1 MNLDMNGIEL
11 INIIQNLKK
20 ELLIFY
26 KMLLN
31 KYKPKS
37 LKEIIGQDNAISKL
51 KKAINE
57 KKAIFIYG
65 VPGIGK
71 SSSVHALSKDL
82 DYEILEINASN
93 YRNKDQINEIVGS
106 SARQN
111 SLFSKGKII
120 LIDEIDG
127 LNRDDRGAIQEI
139 INVIKDSGHPIVIV
153 GNDIWDSKFRELR
166 KECELIQFDKLN
178 PLDVL
183 KILRNILSKEKK
195 EIDEIHLRKIAVSS
209 RGDARSA
216 INDLELLM
224 LSNDEISERDKKETI
239 LNALKVIFKTKNQ
252 NEILKTISLLDEDLD
267 EVFLWLEE
275 NIPYEYRNEVLRD
288 AYDYLSKADVF
299 RGRIRRWQYWRYLV
313 YENALMNLGVA
324 FSKERI
330 DNKFVSYKRSS
341 RILKIW
347 INNRKESR
355 KKEMSEKLSKEL
367 HMSKNKF
374 MKEFSY
380 MNFLH

>member
-1 MNLDMNGIEL
+1 
-11 INIIQNLKK
+11 
-20 ELLIFY
+20 
-26 KMLLN
+26 MLLN

-37 LKEIIGQDNAISKL
+37 LREIIGQDSAISKL

-71 SSSVHALSKDL
+71 SSSVHALAKDL
-82 DYEILEINASN
+82 DYEILEVNASN
-93 YRNKDQINEIVGS
+93 YRNKEQIEETVGG
-106 SARQN
+106 SARQT

-139 INVIKDSGHPIVIV
+139 ISVIKDSGHPIVIV
-153 GNDIWDSKFRELR
+153 GNEIWDYKFRELR
-166 KECELIQFDKLN
+166 KECEFIQFDKLS

-183 KILRNILSKEKK
+183 KILRNILNQEEK
-195 EIDEIHLRKIAVSS
+195 EIDEIRLRKIAVNSK
-209 RGDARSA
+209 GDARSA

-224 LSNDEISERDKKETI
+224 LSNDEIAERDKKETI
-239 LNALKVIFKTKNQ
+239 LNALKIIFKTKNQ
-252 NEILKTISLLDEDLD
+252 NEILKAISLLDEDLD

-275 NIPYEYRNEVLRD
+275 NIPYEYKNEILRD

-324 FSKERI
+324 FSKEKENNNFI
-330 DNKFVSYKRSS
+330 SYKRNS

-347 INNRKESR
+347 INNRKESK
-355 KKEMSEKLSKEL
+355 KKELSEKLSKEL

-374 MKEFSY
+374 IKEFGY
-380 MNFLH
+380 MRFLHS

>member
-139 INVIKDSGHPIVIV
+139 ISVIKDSGHPIVIV

-183 KILRNILSKEKK
+183 KVLRNILSKEKK
-195 EIDEIHLRKIAVSS
+195 EIDEIHLR
-209 RGDARSA
+209 
-216 INDLELLM
+216 
-224 LSNDEISERDKKETI
+224 
-239 LNALKVIFKTKNQ
+239 
-252 NEILKTISLLDEDLD
+252 
-267 EVFLWLEE
+267 

>member
-1 MNLDMNGIEL
+1 
-11 INIIQNLKK
+11 
-20 ELLIFY
+20 
-26 KMLLN
+26 MLLN

-139 INVIKDSGHPIVIV
+139 ISVIKDSGHPIVIV

-183 KILRNILSKEKK
+183 KVLRNILSKEKK

-209 RGDARSA
+209 KGDARSA

-224 LSNDEISERDKKETI
+224 LSNDEISERDKKETM
-239 LNALKVIFKTKNQ
+239 LNALKIIFKTKNQ

-347 INNRKESR
+347 MNNRKESR
-355 KKEMSEKLSKEL
+355 KKELSEKLSKEL

-374 MKEFSY
+374 IKEFSY
-380 MNFLH
+380 MKFLHSI